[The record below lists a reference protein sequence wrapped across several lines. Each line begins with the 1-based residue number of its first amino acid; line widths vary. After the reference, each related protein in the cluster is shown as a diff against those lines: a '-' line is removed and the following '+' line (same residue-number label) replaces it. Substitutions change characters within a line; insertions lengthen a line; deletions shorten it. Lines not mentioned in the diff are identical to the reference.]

1 MLDKKN
7 YFPKKLLL
15 VKGENF
21 FNYGILLLPSLLPI
35 SLILLFISLRTL
47 ELESPSGGN
56 PELYSSPA
64 ESIALEYCWSI
75 CSGSL
80 KSEQV
85 ISNFAAISLNQIP
98 GDPDSIK
105 GNKVRG
111 VYWTKPDSTGVE
123 VSRDVSIDE
132 SKYTEFVKDFQH
144 TYFKEVYDEL
154 SKKYKL
160 GRVRLL
166 LKEPRSTLSW
176 HRDPEPRLHIPIYTN
191 PGAIMVIDK
200 VAQHMPAD
208 GSVWVTN
215 NLKYHNAFNGGEEN
229 RVHLVACVLDY
240 KFN

>member
-1 MLDKKN
+1 MNNVVSINNIKS
-7 YFPKKLLL
+7 KKLIGDFHKQNLRFDIKKL
-15 VKGENF
+15 RKACNDVLKIKGF
-21 FNYGILLLPSLLPI
+21 DTSL
-35 SLILLFISLRTL
+35 
-47 ELESPSGGN
+47 
-56 PELYSSPA
+56 
-64 ESIALEYCWSI
+64 SIPH
-75 CSGSL
+75 
-80 KSEQV
+80 
-85 ISNFAAISLNQIP
+85 FAAIPLNSIP

-111 VYWTKPDSTGVE
+111 VYWTKPDSSGKE
-123 VSRDVSIDE
+123 VSRDIMIDE
-132 SKYTEFVKDFQH
+132 SKYTEFAKDFEN
-144 TYFKEVYDEL
+144 TYFKEVFDDL

-191 PGAIMVIDK
+191 PGCIMVIDK
-200 VAQHMPAD
+200 VAHHMPAD
-208 GSVWVTN
+208 GSVWITN